1 MNKQLFWAGIALQTV
16 HLVAFMI
23 FGLTLVS
30 WNWKVILG
38 IGYIIFN
45 IVSLAMIFAGAC
57 MKEKKE

>member
-1 MNKQLFWAGIALQTV
+1 MNKQLFWAGIVLQGI

-57 MKEKKE
+57 MKEKK